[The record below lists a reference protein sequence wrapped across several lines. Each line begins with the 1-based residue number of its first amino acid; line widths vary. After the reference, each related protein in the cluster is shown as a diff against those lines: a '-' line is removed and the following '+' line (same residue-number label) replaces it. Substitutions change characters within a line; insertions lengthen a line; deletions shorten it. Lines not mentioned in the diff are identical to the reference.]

1 MNASPYRGIAPRTTP
16 ALRARRALVAR
27 IGSDA
32 VMDIDADRVAYY
44 RDLVRKATQKKAR
57 AVLTQP

>member
-27 IGSDA
+27 IGQDA
-32 VMDIDADRVAYY
+32 VDAMDRDRVDYY
-44 RDLVRKATQKKAR
+44 RALMRQAR
-57 AVLTQP
+57 LSK